1 MTVSYIPI
9 VEMQENPEV
18 NIKNIF
24 PTDALTEETDV
35 PTKKS
40 EKNTLKNLSLM
51 NLKKRYLINVQSIIL
66 LKE

>member
-1 MTVSYIPI
+1 
-9 VEMQENPEV
+9 MQENPEV